1 MTRTRK
7 ERIELVAAIIFGRA
21 ADGGPEKGW
30 MSKLAR
36 ALDITEGAVRSTLTK
51 DESPIFDRKL
61 QDLVHAHSVTIIENA
76 RLLDELQ
83 RELMLANYL
92 SAVADEEKE
101 QGK

>member
-7 ERIELVAAIIFGRA
+7 ERIETVAAIIFGRA

-51 DESPIFDRKL
+51 DESRIFDRKL
-61 QDLVHAHSVTIIENA
+61 QELVEAHRVQMLRDIPV
-76 RLLDELQ
+76 LDELQ

-92 SAVADEEKE
+92 SAVAEEEKE